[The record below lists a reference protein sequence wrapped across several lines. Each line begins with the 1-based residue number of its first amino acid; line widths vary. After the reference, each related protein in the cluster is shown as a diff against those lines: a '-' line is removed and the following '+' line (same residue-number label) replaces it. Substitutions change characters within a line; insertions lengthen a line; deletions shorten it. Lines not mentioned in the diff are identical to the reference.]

1 MPRTIVLIDD
11 DTDDLDAMKEAIDQ
25 VDSTLLCISFSHA
38 EEALRLLGKE
48 LVVLPD
54 FIFIDVNMP
63 KISGKEC
70 LTTLRRTA
78 ELTNTPIIMHS
89 TSLPIDMAKSYLA
102 IGASYTFQKPYAFND
117 YLRILEEIFYKTVPY
132 PHHIL

>member
-38 EEALRLLGKE
+38 EVALRLLGKE

-70 LTTLRRTA
+70 LTILRKSP
-78 ELTNTPIIMHS
+78 ELTETLIIMHS
-89 TSLPIDMAKSYLA
+89 TTLPIDIAKSYLPS
-102 IGASYTFQKPYAFND
+102 GASYTFQKPYAFSD
-117 YLRILEEIFYKTVPY
+117 YLRILEEI
-132 PHHIL
+132 II